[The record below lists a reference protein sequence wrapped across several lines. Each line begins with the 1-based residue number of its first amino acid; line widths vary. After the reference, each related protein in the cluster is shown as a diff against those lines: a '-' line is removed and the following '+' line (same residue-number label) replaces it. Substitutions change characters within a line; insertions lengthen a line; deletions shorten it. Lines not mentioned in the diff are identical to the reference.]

1 MVLTEM
7 ALTEIFK
14 YLKNKKIAHERIM
27 YCKTNNKKNN
37 LKPPINL

>member
-7 ALTEIFK
+7 VLTEIFK

-27 YCKTNNKKNN
+27 YRKTNNKKQFKTPN
-37 LKPPINL
+37 